1 LKFSFDNYT
10 IEGEGQSLMKRF
22 FIYFVIIFALSLG
35 FGGFLYYHVEIEGKN
50 NDTSVSPLPEFL
62 TLSKNNQVRFLDLWL
77 PAFANSGKN
86 TINSDDFTAESVL
99 VYDLTNNK
107 TIFEKSASSRLPMA
121 SLTKIMTAIIALE
134 NKKSD
139 NKYKVSRN
147 DLVGENSM
155 GLTEGEIVPF
165 DDLLYGLMLPS
176 GNDAAEVLANNHPT
190 GRDGFI
196 IDMNQK
202 AKSLGLNDTNFVNPS
217 GLQGDGEQYTTTY
230 DLLVITRYALEN
242 FSEFAKV
249 VTTVEYTIPQTSTH
263 KTFNLY
269 NETNLLTTYE
279 GVKGVKTGYTPEAGL
294 CLVTYL
300 DYKGYKVMGIILNSE
315 NRRTE
320 MRTLLDYSLK
330 TYGIIPPKY
339 KG

>member
-1 LKFSFDNYT
+1 MKKF
-10 IEGEGQSLMKRF
+10 
-22 FIYFVIIFALSLG
+22 
-35 FGGFLYYHVEIEGKN
+35 FLYISIILTLSFGVSILLWYYVKLDENN
-50 NDTSVSPLPEFL
+50 NDISISPLPEFL

-77 PAFANSGKN
+77 PAFAKVDRNKADIDQLSAK
-86 TINSDDFTAESVL
+86 SVL
-99 VYDLTNNK
+99 VYDLSNDK
-107 TIFEKSASSRLPMA
+107 AIFERDASTRLPMA
-121 SLTKIMTAIIALE
+121 SLTKIMTAVIAIE
-134 NKKSD
+134 NKKPD
-139 NKYKVSRN
+139 DKYVVLNS

-155 GLTEGEIVPF
+155 GLSAGEILSF
-165 DDLLYGLMLPS
+165 DYLLYGLMLPS

-196 IDMNQK
+196 SDMNKK
-202 AKSLGLNDTNFVNPS
+202 AQSLGLKDTLFENPS
-217 GLQGDGEQYTTTY
+217 GLQESGMQYTTAY

-242 FSEFAKV
+242 FPDFRKV
-249 VTTVEYTIPQTSTH
+249 VSTAEYKIPVASTH
-263 KTFNLY
+263 KAYELY

-300 DYKGYKVMGIILNSE
+300 DYKGHKIVGIILNSE
-315 NRRTE
+315 NRRAE

-330 TYGIIPPKY
+330 SYGITPPEY